1 MKYEQLSALQK
12 LEFWCSLYD
21 IEIYT
26 KGNVTSIYVK
36 KKEVTL
42 NDAHYYDTLI
52 NSIELMLSELEKT
65 NPKAVRDYDKKQVQ
79 SRVLVI
85 PGVVV
90 PNTNID
96 FSELPEWANWI
107 TVCKR
112 GKVRAHSMEPKA
124 SMNFEWLSDHRSKRI
139 LEIEPRA
146 DWQTLK
152 FKITR
157 EKPN

>member
-1 MKYEQLSALQK
+1 MKYNELNALQK
-12 LEFWCSLYD
+12 IDFWTRFYEIDFSAGNPVFMYA
-21 IEIYT
+21 IEKDGVQIKKQYLSEHPS
-26 KGNVTSIYVK
+26 KGV
-36 KKEVTL
+36 EM
-42 NDAHYYDTLI
+42 
-52 NSIELMLSELEKT
+52 MLSELEKM
-65 NPKAVRDYDKKQVQ
+65 NPKAVRDYDKKQVE
-79 SRVLVI
+79 SGVLVI

-96 FSELPEWANWI
+96 FSELPEWANWV

-152 FKITR
+152 FKINR
-157 EKPN
+157 Q